1 MKITRKQKN
10 KKYIVLRLILFIS
23 FITNPSL
30 QAAVVKLN
38 TGEEIGGIILKRTG
52 KSIQIRVRGEDKEY
66 MIEDIQDIK
75 GRKPVFFERREL
87 WTGNTAQMF
96 KEGLRVASKGFFLD
110 AQDIF
115 NELLKIDSTNI
126 NAESALSIIEGVR
139 VARVSEE
146 YVSNLFQGAYS
157 YMEGEYQKSIDAYER
172 VLEISS
178 ESIDIYYNLGNAYQS
193 LGEMDKSI
201 KCYKKLIKN
210 KPDDSS
216 AIYQIGVSYYY
227 LGEYAESIKYLE
239 KLEELFADNP
249 DYLSLIGMANYS
261 AGNYIKGKNLIN
273 KAISLYIDD
282 GKNFKAKEVNYL
294 LEEKEIERLL
304 ENFH

>member
-1 MKITRKQKN
+1 MEQKD
-10 KKYIVLRLILFIS
+10 KKNIVLRLFIFIS
-23 FITNPSL
+23 FITNFSL

-38 TGEEIGGIILKRTG
+38 TGEEISGIILERTG
-52 KSIQIRVRGEDKEY
+52 KCIQIRVNGEDKEY

-75 GRKPVFFERREL
+75 GRKPVFFQSREL

-115 NELLKIDSTNI
+115 NKLLKIDPTNS
-126 NAESALSIIEGVR
+126 NAKSALSIIEGVR

-146 YVSNLFQGAYS
+146 YVSNLFKGAYY

-178 ESIDIYYNLGNAYQS
+178 KSIDIYYNLGNAYQS
-193 LGEMDKSI
+193 LGEADKSI
-201 KCYKKLIKN
+201 KCYKNLIKH

-216 AIYQIGVSYYY
+216 AIYQLGVSYYY
-227 LGEYAESIKYLE
+227 LGNYAESIKYLE